1 MKVRIDIRLS
11 FTLLLALL
19 LAGCSKDDTPVV
31 EESVHSD
38 FVMYIYMPDQ
48 SVATRT
54 EDLLVNATAA
64 ENAIHSLKI
73 WVFDANGAEITT
85 AYGGNENG
93 CIYRELTNVSLGDGV
108 TEVIFSVPNDFKEQH
123 PTLDVYVIANAASL
137 TGGSTLDASTPKTTL
152 REFKITDADFGVQ
165 ETTVEANTYYYPTT
179 TTSSVVT
186 NGLPMSACVEG
197 ATVVLNKTVF
207 SITQLTLKRAVSKV
221 RFVFSRANPEDSGMD
236 DARVTAI
243 NLDGYW
249 RFQGQNAEYHAGS
262 IFPTYEYLFSG
273 LNHVAEGGV
282 ADMSATHDISVI
294 DFAVPTIPEAP
305 YHQIPEHENPWV
317 LRWDYEETRQEWED
331 ILNEA
336 INNGKAIA
344 VGFFYLRESDRHLSG
359 TIKYE
364 VETTI
369 INQGNPIKHVE
380 TQTARF
386 SMNAENGFLR
396 NHTWTI
402 YGYFS
407 EGGAVFEVANWDED
421 LNITYPGFK

>member
-1 MKVRIDIRLS
+1 M
-11 FTLLLALL
+11 LLTLL
-19 LAGCSKDDTPVV
+19 LAGCSNDEMPV
-31 EESVHSD
+31 EEENVHSD

-54 EDLLVNATAA
+54 EDLMVNATAA
-64 ENAIHSLKI
+64 ENVIHTLKI
-73 WVFDANGAEITT
+73 WVFDGGDENITA
-85 AYGGNENG
+85 AYGGNEHG

-108 TEVIFSVPNDFKEQH
+108 KEVIFSVPNDFKDKY

-137 TGGSTLDASTPKTTL
+137 TGGSALGASTPKATL
-152 REFKITDADFGVQ
+152 REMKIEGTDFGVQ
-165 ETTVEANTYYYPTT
+165 ASVGGDNTYYYPTT
-179 TTSSVVT
+179 TSSSVSVRD

-221 RFVFSRANPEDSGMD
+221 RFVFSRANPEDSGID

-249 RFQGQNAEYHAGS
+249 LFQGQNAEYHAGS

-273 LNHVAEGGV
+273 LNHVTEGGV
-282 ADMSATHDISVI
+282 ADMSSTHDISVI